1 MKTRILLMSS
11 LMLMSIITFN
21 SCKKYPDGPT
31 LSLRTKTERVSN
43 VWRIEKLTKN
53 GVDITAGTSE
63 KTYEFRKDGAFIYT
77 SGSKIEQGTWVF
89 IDKKERLDI
98 KTSDP
103 FKWKILRL
111 KEKEMWAQE
120 NDGDIFEY
128 HLVPR

>member
-1 MKTRILLMSS
+1 
-11 LMLMSIITFN
+11 MLISIITFN
-21 SCKKYPDGPT
+21 SCKKYPDWPA

-43 VWRIEKLTKN
+43 VWKIEKRTKN

-77 SGSKIEQGTWVF
+77 SNSTTETGTWAF
-89 IDKKERLDI
+89 IDKKERLDV
-98 KTSDP
+98 KTSDS

-128 HLVPR
+128 HLIPR